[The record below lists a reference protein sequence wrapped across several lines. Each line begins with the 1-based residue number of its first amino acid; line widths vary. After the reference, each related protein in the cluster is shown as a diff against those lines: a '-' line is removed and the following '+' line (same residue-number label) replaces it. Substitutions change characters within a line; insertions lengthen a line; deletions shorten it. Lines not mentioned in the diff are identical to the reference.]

1 MFQQANVTKTYEI
14 WDMMYK
20 AISDANNLLANVDEF
35 VTDPDKKKLYKAEG
49 SFLRA
54 LSYFRL
60 VQQYGP
66 VVLKLEPSVGVER
79 YFVRATKKDCVNQ
92 IIDDFRTAHAGLPDD
107 EPAEGKLYKTVA
119 AHFLAKALLYRCS
132 EINDDWNS
140 SYKTAD
146 LAEIITLTDE
156 VIARHPLATN
166 FSDIFRLHGA

>member
-1 MFQQANVTKTYEI
+1 MPIKTSCI
-14 WDMMYK
+14 KPK
-20 AISDANNLLANVDEF
+20 A
-35 VTDPDKKKLYKAEG
+35 

-54 LSYFRL
+54 FSYFRL

-66 VVLKLEPSVGVER
+66 VVLKLEPSIGVER
-79 YFVRATKKDCVNQ
+79 YFVRATKEECVNQ
-92 IIDDFRTAHAGLPDD
+92 IIADFRTAYAGLPDA
-107 EPAEGKLYKTVA
+107 EALEGKLYKDVA

-156 VIARHPLATN
+156 VIANHPLATD
-166 FSDIFRLHGA
+166 FSDIFAYTGPDGNKRETP